1 MAIQKIN
8 PNSFSTKLLKNKR
21 VLSTL
26 EKISDHSTS
35 FANGTSLVMS
45 LAVRPISI
53 FATPNTEK
61 ENKQYAAANSICSG
75 LIKFAIVESVA
86 LPIETAIKHIDKNP
100 QKFLKDSTINNL
112 TKTGSELCK
121 SKSYKLI
128 TQVLK
133 LGTGFLTAI
142 PKSMLTIALIPIIMD
157 NLFLSKKQKT
167 EPQTSSSTPTPKPNF
182 TGNFISKN
190 LSKIIDNKKVQN
202 LAIKYENKDKDIAKH
217 MTAATDIL
225 LTASSAYRINKSS
238 GIKDSR
244 KKALIYNNII
254 STAIT
259 LIGGYGIDK
268 IIKKHTENFIEKFKI
283 INAGDKNLA
292 KYIEGINI
300 LRPAIIF
307 AAIYYGILPIFS
319 TFMGEKIDKY
329 ILKHSTQK
337 EPQCI
342 SPVGSIYMSVN
353 KHSTQKE
360 PQCISK

>member
-26 EKISDHSTS
+26 EKISDHGTS
-35 FANGTSLVMS
+35 FSNGTSLVMS

-75 LIKFAIVESVA
+75 IIKFGIVEAVA

-100 QKFLKDSTINNL
+100 QNFLNEQTLKNL
-112 TKTGSELCK
+112 KETEKVFAE

-157 NLFLSKKQKT
+157 NLFIKTQKSKPKNQDNQ
-167 EPQTSSSTPTPKPNF
+167 PIQQNQKPNF
-182 TGNFISKN
+182 TGNYIAKG
-190 LSKIIDNKKVQN
+190 LSKIIDNERIQN
-202 LAIKYENKDKDIAKH
+202 LAIKYQNKDKDIAKH
-217 MTAATDIL
+217 MTAGTDIL
-225 LTASSAYRINKSS
+225 LTASSAYRINQSS
-238 GIKDSR
+238 GIKENR

-259 LIGGYGIDK
+259 LVGGYAIDRA
-268 IIKKHTENFIEKFKI
+268 IKKHTENFIEKFKI
-283 INAGDKNLA
+283 INAGDPKIA

-307 AAIYYGILPIFS
+307 AAIYYGILPMFS
-319 TFMGEKIDKY
+319 TYMGEKIDKY
-329 ILKHSTQK
+329 VEKHSTEK
-337 EPQCI
+337 
-342 SPVGSIYMSVN
+342 SLN
-353 KHSTQKE
+353 KIK
-360 PQCISK
+360 

>member
-26 EKISDHSTS
+26 EKISDHGTS
-35 FANGTSLVMS
+35 FSNGTSLVMS

-75 LIKFAIVESVA
+75 IIKFGIVEAVA
-86 LPIETAIKHIDKNP
+86 LPIESAIKRIDKNP
-100 QKFLKDSTINNL
+100 QNFLNCKTLQNL
-112 TKTGSELCK
+112 KEPEK
-121 SKSYKLI
+121 VFAEAKSYKLI

-157 NLFLSKKQKT
+157 NLFIKTQKSKPKNQDNKT
-167 EPQTSSSTPTPKPNF
+167 QQQNPKPNF
-182 TGNFISKN
+182 TGNYITKS
-190 LSKIIDNKKVQN
+190 LSKIIDNSKVQN
-202 LAIKYENKDKDIAKH
+202 LAIKYRNKDKDIAKH
-217 MTAATDIL
+217 MTAGTDIL
-225 LTASSAYRINKSS
+225 LTASSAYRINQSS
-238 GIKDSR
+238 GIKDNR

-259 LIGGYGIDK
+259 LVGGYAIDSA
-268 IIKKHTENFIEKFKI
+268 IKKRTENFIEKFKI
-283 INAGDKNLA
+283 INAGDPKIT
-292 KYIEGINI
+292 KYVEGINI

-307 AAIYYGILPIFS
+307 AAIYYGILPMFS

-329 ILKHSTQK
+329 IEKHSTEK
-337 EPQCI
+337 
-342 SPVGSIYMSVN
+342 SLN
-353 KHSTQKE
+353 K
-360 PQCISK
+360 